1 MLTPGRYQFNPSEFN
16 FDVTVQILLK
26 ALTAVPGSDFNL
38 CISLLG
44 EAPISVLS
52 VRDQGEAA
60 KVPTAGI
67 ITEPIITRLSHLASL
82 LFQTRFREF
91 WATLASNEF
100 DDVRR
105 YAQQVNGFEDAVRGV
120 ALSSVQR
127 TFRTISSVRLSGYL
141 NLAPD
146 ALPGFLSKYP
156 GRSISENTV
165 QVPANPDNEVKAT
178 VVREEMP
185 VENLVKLL
193 SQTRESLPQAS

>member
-1 MLTPGRYQFNPSEFN
+1 M
-16 FDVTVQILLK
+16 
-26 ALTAVPGSDFNL
+26 
-38 CISLLG
+38 
-44 EAPISVLS
+44 
-52 VRDQGEAA
+52 
-60 KVPTAGI
+60 
-67 ITEPIITRLSHLASL
+67 
-82 LFQTRFREF
+82 
-91 WATLASNEF
+91 
-100 DDVRR
+100 
-105 YAQQVNGFEDAVRGV
+105 

-156 GRSISENTV
+156 GWSISENTV